1 MFSSIIL
8 YYYFR
13 KIGIDQQH
21 FPLSKHYT
29 IFLLKI
35 HHIHNIHTFCY
46 YNMSYT
52 NHCMYIFIIFVLFI
66 SKFSPDGSC
75 INEVSIAQSIISQ
88 ALPAL
93 SPRLNLSFSPK
104 TSDRTRLVDS
114 QSYPH
119 NLEMSKIEENQATPE
134 NTTQTETNQETE
146 LQTPKTEP
154 KVDSNKAQTVVTPSK
169 WPLKPGVLVH
179 VNSNHTLSPKNQARL
194 QAANE
199 ESNLGLLERNKTEDK
214 SPPKV
219 EYSKK
224 NGKPR
229 QNVVSGI
236 FKNLR
241 RKSEDSDDDS
251 GKYKKINKSNK
262 RAMSLVSMNRP
273 GYLVQ
278 KSRLKSLFQSE
289 KPNIIVT
296 EGGSC
301 LHDIFMVMVNEAI
314 L

>member
-1 MFSSIIL
+1 MSSKII
-8 YYYFR
+8 
-13 KIGIDQQH
+13 I
-21 FPLSKHYT
+21 
-29 IFLLKI
+29 
-35 HHIHNIHTFCY
+35 
-46 YNMSYT
+46 
-52 NHCMYIFIIFVLFI
+52 FI

-75 INEVSIAQSIISQ
+75 VNEVSIAQSIISQ

-93 SPRLNLSFSPK
+93 SPRLSLSFSPK

-119 NLEMSKIEENQATPE
+119 NLEMNKIEENQTTSH
-134 NTTQTETNQETE
+134 NTTKTETNQETE
-146 LQTPKTEP
+146 LQTPKTQP
-154 KVDSNKAQTVVTPSK
+154 KVDGNKVQTVVTPSK

-194 QAANE
+194 QAATE
-199 ESNLGLLERNKTEDK
+199 ESNLGLLERNNSEEK
-214 SPPKV
+214 SAKV

-229 QNVVSGI
+229 QNVVTGI

-241 RKSEDSDDDS
+241 RKSIDSDDDS
-251 GKYKKINKSNK
+251 GKYKKINKTNK
-262 RAMSLVSMNRP
+262 RAMSLVNMNKP
-273 GYLVQ
+273 GYVLP
-278 KSRLKSLFQSE
+278 KNRLRSLFQSE

-301 LHDIFMVMVNEAI
+301 HYKHIFSIVVKKMGDTIFKKKLRRIFSGMDFF
-314 L
+314 